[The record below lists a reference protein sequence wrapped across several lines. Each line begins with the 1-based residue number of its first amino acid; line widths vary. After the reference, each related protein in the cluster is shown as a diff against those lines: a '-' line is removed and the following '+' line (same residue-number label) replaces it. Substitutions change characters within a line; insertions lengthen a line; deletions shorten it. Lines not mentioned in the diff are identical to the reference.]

1 MRETVILAD
10 REYLLEEKTYT
21 PIVKENL
28 FEKQG
33 GTYSLEKME
42 DGEEVLIPNIEM
54 PKIIDQSRLNRF
66 GRERL
71 KFLKENRENQYQSMY
86 YRGTLM
92 EHLLNIEEQVQEFL
106 EKEEPKMMEVW
117 GLTNE
122 LKSEDFL
129 KYTGLKKNLDMTL
142 TRIVLEQIVW
152 A

>member
-1 MRETVILAD
+1 MKEKVMLAD
-10 REYLLEEKTYT
+10 REYLLEEEIYI
-21 PIVKENL
+21 PMVKENL

-33 GTYSLEKME
+33 GSYRLEKME

-54 PKIIDQSRLNRF
+54 PEIVDQSRLHRF

-71 KFLKENRENQYQSMY
+71 KFLKETKENQYQSMY

-92 EHLLNIEEQVQEFL
+92 EHLLSIEKQAKEFL
-106 EKEEPKMMEVW
+106 EKEEPKMMQAW

-129 KYTGLKKNLDMTL
+129 KYTGLKKNMDMTL
-142 TRIVLEQIVW
+142 TRMVLEQIVW

>member
-10 REYLLEEKTYT
+10 REYLLKEEIYI
-21 PIVKENL
+21 PVIKENL

-42 DGEEVLIPNIEM
+42 DGEEVLIPNIKM

-92 EHLLNIEEQVQEFL
+92 EHLLNIEEQAQEFL
-106 EKEEPKMMEVW
+106 EKEEPKMMQIW

-122 LKSEDFL
+122 RKSEDFL
-129 KYTGLKKNLDMTL
+129 KYMGLKKNLDMTL
-142 TRIVLEQIVW
+142 TRMVLEQIVW

>member
-1 MRETVILAD
+1 MKETVILAD

>member
-10 REYLLEEKTYT
+10 REYLLEEETYT

-42 DGEEVLIPNIEM
+42 DGEEVLIPNIKM
-54 PKIIDQSRLNRF
+54 PKIVDQSRLNRF

-86 YRGTLM
+86 YKETLM
-92 EHLLNIEEQVQEFL
+92 EHLLNIEEQAQEFL
-106 EKEEPKMMEVW
+106 EKEEPKMMEDW

-142 TRIVLEQIVW
+142 TRMVLEQIVW
-152 A
+152 V

>member
-1 MRETVILAD
+1 MREKVILAD
-10 REYLLEEKTYT
+10 REYLLEEEIYI
-21 PIVKENL
+21 PIIKENL

-92 EHLLNIEEQVQEFL
+92 EHLLNIEEQAQEFL
-106 EKEEPKMMEVW
+106 EKEEPKMMQIW

-129 KYTGLKKNLDMTL
+129 KYMGLKKNLDMTL
-142 TRIVLEQIVW
+142 TRMVLEQIVW

>member
-1 MRETVILAD
+1 MRETVILAN
-10 REYLLEEKTYT
+10 REYLLEEETHT

-42 DGEEVLIPNIEM
+42 DGEEVLIPNIKM
-54 PKIIDQSRLNRF
+54 PKIVDQSRLNRF

-86 YRGTLM
+86 YKETLM
-92 EHLLNIEEQVQEFL
+92 EHLLNIEEQAQEFL
-106 EKEEPKMMEVW
+106 EKEEPKMMQIW

-129 KYTGLKKNLDMTL
+129 KYMGLKKNLDMTL
-142 TRIVLEQIVW
+142 TRMVLEQIVW

>member
-10 REYLLEEKTYT
+10 REYLLEEETYI
-21 PIVKENL
+21 PVIKENL

-42 DGEEVLIPNIEM
+42 DGEEVLIPNIKM
-54 PKIIDQSRLNRF
+54 PKIVEQSRLNRF

-106 EKEEPKMMEVW
+106 EKEEPKMKEVW

>member
-1 MRETVILAD
+1 MKETVILAD
-10 REYLLEEKTYT
+10 REYLLEEETYT
-21 PIVKENL
+21 PVIKENL

-42 DGEEVLIPNIEM
+42 DGEEVLIPNIKM
-54 PKIIDQSRLNRF
+54 PKIIDQSKLNRF

-92 EHLLNIEEQVQEFL
+92 EHLLNIEEQAQEFL
-106 EKEEPKMMEVW
+106 EKEEPKMMQIW

-142 TRIVLEQIVW
+142 TRMVLEQIVW

>member
-10 REYLLEEKTYT
+10 REYILEEEIYI
-21 PIVKENL
+21 PVIKENL

-86 YRGTLM
+86 YRGKLM
-92 EHLLNIEEQVQEFL
+92 EHLLNIEEQAQEFL
-106 EKEEPKMMEVW
+106 EKEEPKMMEAW

-142 TRIVLEQIVW
+142 TRMVLEQIVW

>member
-1 MRETVILAD
+1 MKETVILAD

-92 EHLLNIEEQVQEFL
+92 EHLLNIEEQAQEFL
-106 EKEEPKMMEVW
+106 EKEEPKMMQIW

-142 TRIVLEQIVW
+142 TRMVLEQIVW

>member
-10 REYLLEEKTYT
+10 REYLLEEETYT

-33 GTYSLEKME
+33 GTYSLEKVE
-42 DGEEVLIPNIEM
+42 DGEEVLIPNIKM

-86 YRGTLM
+86 YKETLM
-92 EHLLNIEEQVQEFL
+92 EHLLNIEEQAQEFL
-106 EKEEPKMMEVW
+106 EKEEPKMMQIW

-129 KYTGLKKNLDMTL
+129 KYTGLKKNLNMTL
-142 TRIVLEQIVW
+142 TRMVLEQIVW
-152 A
+152 V

>member
-10 REYLLEEKTYT
+10 REYLLEEETYI
-21 PIVKENL
+21 PVIKENL

-42 DGEEVLIPNIEM
+42 DGEEVLIPNIKM
-54 PKIIDQSRLNRF
+54 PKIVDQSRLNRF

-106 EKEEPKMMEVW
+106 EKEEPKMMEAW
-117 GLTNE
+117 GLKNE